1 MAHPMLASVARQ
13 SLLAATTA
21 ALMAGP
27 LAVAGIAQ
35 SLAPVIDGT
44 STEVI
49 ELTCKE
55 AKATE
60 DKDLIAEF
68 CTKKDGDKASSP
80 VTDAEKA
87 VAEGTGTVT
96 KTVEDVV
103 RSAPDTG
110 TDTPDGDGG
119 GDGGGSSGPLDPVD
133 DDTEVGGAGGNYI
146 PVPEPKDPS
155 SPPGTTDGREALARD
170 RGAPAGSSYD
180 ANGPYRPGLH
190 SYSQLTLQPFA
201 PPVVTA
207 PMYDLLPQIAE
218 QLFGTTTATGA
229 QAPLAADATA
239 ASASS
244 TAATPDAAGWL
255 AATATGLLMLVGAG
269 HAIAGG
275 RTPRRR
281 RA

>member
-27 LAVAGIAQ
+27 LAVAGISQ

-55 AKATE
+55 AQATE
-60 DKDLIAEF
+60 DEDLIAEF
-68 CTKKDGDKASSP
+68 CTKDGEDKVSDP

-87 VAEGTGTVT
+87 VAEGSGTVT

-103 RSAPDTG
+103 RSAPTG
-110 TDTPDGDGG
+110 TETPTGG
-119 GDGGGSSGPLDPVD
+119 GGGGGGGGGKDPLEPLDN
-133 DDTEVGGAGGNYI
+133 DTEVGGAGGNYT
-146 PVPEPKDPS
+146 PVPENNTS
-155 SPPGTTDGREALARD
+155 TNSGGFDGQEALARD
-170 RGAPAGSSYD
+170 RGAPAGSNYD
-180 ANGPYRPGLH
+180 VNGPYRPGMR
-190 SYSQLTLQPFA
+190 SYSELTLQPFA

-207 PMYDLLPQIAE
+207 PLFDLAPQIAE
-218 QLFGTTTATGA
+218 QLFGTATTTGES
-229 QAPLAADATA
+229 QGPLASATA
-239 ASASS
+239 ASATS

>member
-35 SLAPVIDGT
+35 SLTPVIDGT

-68 CTKKDGDKASSP
+68 CPKKDGNKAGAPAS
-80 VTDAEKA
+80 DAEKA
-87 VAEGTGTVT
+87 IADGTATVT
-96 KTVEDVV
+96 KTVESVV
-103 RSAPDTG
+103 RSAPDSG
-110 TDTPDGDGG
+110 TDTPDGDGD
-119 GDGGGSSGPLDPVD
+119 GDGGGGSGPLDPID
-133 DDTEVGGAGGNYI
+133 DDTEVGGADGEYT
-146 PVPEPKDPS
+146 PVPEPKDSS
-155 SPPGTTDGREALARD
+155 SPSGTTDGREALARD
-170 RGAPAGSSYD
+170 RGAPAGSNYD
-180 ANGPYRPGLH
+180 VNGPYRPGMH
-190 SYSQLTLQPFA
+190 SYSELTLQPFA
-201 PPVVTA
+201 APLVTG
-207 PMYDLLPQIAE
+207 PMYELPRIAE
-218 QLFGTTTATGA
+218 QLFGTTTSTGA
-229 QAPLAADATA
+229 EAPLAADATA